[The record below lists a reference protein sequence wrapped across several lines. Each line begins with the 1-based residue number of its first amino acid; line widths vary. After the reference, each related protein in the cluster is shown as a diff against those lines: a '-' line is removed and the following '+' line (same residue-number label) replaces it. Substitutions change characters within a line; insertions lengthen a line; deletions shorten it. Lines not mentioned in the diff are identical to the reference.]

1 MVINGYLVNEL
12 ITFYSTF
19 WNLLQ
24 QLSLCA
30 EREMRQISKYSYL
43 TYIFLS
49 SLSLKNCKSP
59 KQAAYCSLDSAFCQY
74 MPNLQ
79 KFYA

>member
-24 QLSLCA
+24 QLSLCE
-30 EREMRQISKYSYL
+30 EREMRQIFKYSYNC
-43 TYIFLS
+43 YIFVKLITKK
-49 SLSLKNCKSP
+49 L
-59 KQAAYCSLDSAFCQY
+59 
-74 MPNLQ
+74 
-79 KFYA
+79 